1 MDKDAI
7 IELLLE
13 DVKSARYA
21 ADEFRRDLA
30 DALGRPVEDFPLPW
44 EGGKVG
50 GKKPTQI
57 NSDWKVKLYDAR

>member
-13 DVKSARYA
+13 DVKSARSA

-44 EGGKVG
+44 EGGKAGVQEG
-50 GKKPTQI
+50 
-57 NSDWKVKLYDAR
+57 VK